1 MVLKKLISAILILSS
16 LSMMSQTVYDFKV
29 LDRKGG
35 EVSLASYKGKVL
47 LIVNTATRCGF
58 TPQYEELEALY
69 KNYKEQGLEILDF
82 PCNQFGQQAPGTEE
96 EIHSFCQLNYGTE
109 FPQFKKIDVNG
120 ENAAPL
126 FTYLKAQ
133 KGFEGFDLNNKIGA
147 LLDDMLS
154 KADPNYKQNPDI
166 KWNFTKFLIDQQ
178 GNVVARFEPTAPMAD
193 VEAQVKELFAAVQD
207 APSWANQQ
215 PSKYYVAMSEEKL
228 KAVQNLVGQNK
239 ERIANAPVLIVSTFE
254 RGKSGF
260 HGDEPVNEV
269 GDGWGAYDNGLSNC
283 YLIMKARAMGFDTLI
298 MGMRD
303 ADPLRELFAIPSN
316 ESVMAV
322 IALGYRADEPKRPQH
337 RGLDEILK
345 IY

>member
-193 VEAQVKELFAAVQD
+193 VEAQVKEL
-207 APSWANQQ
+207 
-215 PSKYYVAMSEEKL
+215 L
-228 KAVQNLVGQNK
+228 K
-239 ERIANAPVLIVSTFE
+239 
-254 RGKSGF
+254 
-260 HGDEPVNEV
+260 
-269 GDGWGAYDNGLSNC
+269 
-283 YLIMKARAMGFDTLI
+283 
-298 MGMRD
+298 
-303 ADPLRELFAIPSN
+303 
-316 ESVMAV
+316 
-322 IALGYRADEPKRPQH
+322 
-337 RGLDEILK
+337 
-345 IY
+345 